1 MDFAREH
8 LIVILVGVLIAW
20 TVLSLLFRMRR
31 FIAGNDPQ
39 KMQMLA
45 GRQPLSDA
53 EFHATYYGDTEQ
65 TLVTAARLLF
75 ANRARVPHKL
85 LLPTDRLADFGIQEL
100 GDMVISGVKKAREEK
115 QLPALPVERIE
126 TLDDMIK
133 LERWMLQ
140 NSQLQV
146 KHSLY

>member
-8 LIVILVGVLIAW
+8 LIVVVIGAFIAW
-20 TVLSLLFRMRR
+20 TVLRLLFRARR
-31 FIAGNDPQ
+31 LFTGNDPQ

-45 GRQPLSDA
+45 GRQPLSDS
-53 EFHATYYGDTEQ
+53 EFHANYYGDTDQ

-75 ANRARVPHKL
+75 ANRARLPHKL

-100 GDMVISGVKKAREEK
+100 GDIVIGGVKKAQQEK
-115 QLPALPVERIE
+115 QLPALPVEKIE

-140 NSQLQV
+140 NSHLQI